1 MQIILWGLAIYC
13 AVKFVLFSGYVL
25 EGLRHYLGSGSLS
38 KLAIVLMYIS
48 AIVIMYSLVFDYIRE
63 GAEPSNEFWMVF
75 ALKIGAIVFSFG
87 WFWIVGKAVMLESD
101 KMVDR
106 ILNR

>member
-1 MQIILWGLAIYC
+1 
-13 AVKFVLFSGYVL
+13 
-25 EGLRHYLGSGSLS
+25 
-38 KLAIVLMYIS
+38 
-48 AIVIMYSLVFDYIRE
+48 MYSLVFDYIRE
-63 GAEPSNEFWMVF
+63 GVEPSNEFWMVF
-75 ALKIGAIVFSFG
+75 VLKIGAIVFSFG